1 MGKGGYFQSRQG
13 FMEFVGQCGQLCFL
27 PVAVGNMGDLLCL
40 AAFLQETV
48 GRVCDG
54 VSCGHDT
61 VIGKCYWDT
70 QVPDRLFCTS
80 AGFY

>member
-1 MGKGGYFQSRQG
+1 MLFPEQAGYCQKKYKK
-13 FMEFVGQCGQLCFL
+13 CFY
-27 PVAVGNMGDLLCL
+27 PESVIFKIVRKDLLCL